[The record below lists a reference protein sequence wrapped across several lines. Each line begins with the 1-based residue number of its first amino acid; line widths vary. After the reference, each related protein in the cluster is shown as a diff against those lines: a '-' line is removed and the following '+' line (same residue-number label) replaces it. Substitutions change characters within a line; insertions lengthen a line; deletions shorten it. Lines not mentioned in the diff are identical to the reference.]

1 MLDYTKVESRLKSFL
16 KNNKRLGYSVAL
28 LVSFLINGGFSYA
41 VETRAELRNRIVQEQ
56 ENISQ
61 MLKDS
66 DKSISDIELKI
77 KKLTQRGEFWV
88 KPLERSYQV
97 AFITSFGNYT
107 KNINISR
114 TSSSSSRC
122 SIFWFCKVLFC
133 SISIFC
139 VISKTCYKCYL
150 IWSF

>member
-16 KNNKRLGYSVAL
+16 KNNKKLGYSVAL

-41 VETRAELRNRIVQEQ
+41 VETRAELRDKIVQEQ
-56 ENISQ
+56 DNVSQ
-61 MLKDS
+61 MLKDA
-66 DKSISDIELKI
+66 DKSISNIELKI

-107 KNINISR
+107 KNRNRTDQNFTEPEYNVPATNGQSGNSGNRYVVDIN
-114 TSSSSSRC
+114 
-122 SIFWFCKVLFC
+122 
-133 SISIFC
+133 
-139 VISKTCYKCYL
+139 
-150 IWSF
+150 